1 MEVVADIL
9 KFLFMIDDY
18 NFLSSALGLRG
29 HTVELTDLAR
39 LYYYI
44 LIETV
49 SQSVSLRLNHKIDMQ
64 DKRKSSQKVRKYF
77 RVNDELR

>member
-1 MEVVADIL
+1 MEFVADIL
-9 KFLFMIDDY
+9 KFLLMIDDH
-18 NFLSSALGLRG
+18 NFLSSALGLIA

-49 SQSVSLRLNHKIDMQ
+49 SQSVSQSPFESQNRHARQKKIIE
-64 DKRKSSQKVRKYF
+64 KGSQ
-77 RVNDELR
+77 LL